1 MKKFIILGAGSSGL
15 IAATMIKRRWK
26 DKVHVSVYYDSRK
39 KNIGVGESTTN
50 IVDQFVRNYLK
61 VEPEQLIRETDT
73 TIKLG
78 INFKNWIEGTEYFHG
93 FSEVLFN
100 LNEEE
105 YSPSMYALM
114 NGTYDGGVL
123 HSKATESVPGFFF
136 GYEYALHINTKD
148 FGEYIRKNI
157 ENEVDFIDDIAEE
170 INSDGK
176 NIQSIKFKNSG
187 EVTADFFIDSS
198 GFNSVLLEK
207 LNPEWNDIRD
217 ILPMDRA
224 IPQQVPYD
232 FKEVPSYTLAEAR
245 KHGWIWRI
253 PVGDRFGTGYAYSSR
268 FTTDEEAREDYNNWL
283 QENFNVSLETDRI
296 IEYKPGYYEKNWIG
310 NCMAIGLSSG
320 FVEPLESTGIHI
332 IIQQMLHF
340 IEHNATLKGLEYNRN
355 QCNNLNRILY
365 EEIVEFICLHYN
377 TNRTDSK
384 FWRYMT
390 ENKSDFVRAFDEKCR
405 EEFIQ
410 ASNIDVS
417 KYFWTMDSYIQCAH
431 GLQMFNQDSI
441 KEYVACLDDPDSIM
455 ESCRILDME
464 IKKQKDERDSQNVS
478 QKQMFNFHQNNQ

>member
-1 MKKFIILGAGSSGL
+1 
-15 IAATMIKRRWK
+15 
-26 DKVHVSVYYDSRK
+26 
-39 KNIGVGESTTN
+39 
-50 IVDQFVRNYLK
+50 
-61 VEPEQLIRETDT
+61 
-73 TIKLG
+73 
-78 INFKNWIEGTEYFHG
+78 
-93 FSEVLFN
+93 
-100 LNEEE
+100 
-105 YSPSMYALM
+105 MYALM
-114 NGTYDGGVL
+114 NGYYDGGVL
-123 HSKATESVPGFFF
+123 HSKAKESVPGFFF
-136 GYEYALHINTKD
+136 GYDYALHIITND

-253 PVGDRFGTGYAYSSR
+253 PVGDRFGTGYVYSSR

-332 IIQQMLHF
+332 IIQQMLH
-340 IEHNATLKGLEYNRN
+340 L
-355 QCNNLNRILY
+355 
-365 EEIVEFICLHYN
+365 
-377 TNRTDSK
+377 
-384 FWRYMT
+384 
-390 ENKSDFVRAFDEKCR
+390 
-405 EEFIQ
+405 
-410 ASNIDVS
+410 
-417 KYFWTMDSYIQCAH
+417 
-431 GLQMFNQDSI
+431 
-441 KEYVACLDDPDSIM
+441 
-455 ESCRILDME
+455 
-464 IKKQKDERDSQNVS
+464 
-478 QKQMFNFHQNNQ
+478 

>member
-1 MKKFIILGAGSSGL
+1 MKRFVILGAGSSGL

-26 DKVHVSVYYDSRK
+26 DKVQVSVYYDSRK

-50 IVDQFVRNYLK
+50 IVDQFVRDYLK

-73 TIKLG
+73 TVKLG

-93 FSEVLFN
+93 FSEVGFDLD
-100 LNEEE
+100 EEE

-123 HSKATESVPGFFF
+123 HSKATESVPGFFI
-136 GYEYALHINTKD
+136 GYDYALHINTKE
-148 FGEYIRKNI
+148 FGEYIWKNI

-187 EVTADFFIDSS
+187 EVTADFFIDAS

-207 LNPEWNDIRD
+207 LNPKWNDILD

-253 PVGDRFGTGYAYSSR
+253 PVGNRFGTGYVYSSR
-268 FTTDEEAREDYNNWL
+268 FTTDEEAREDYNAWL
-283 QENFNVSLETDRI
+283 EENLGVSLETDRI
-296 IEYKPGYYEKNWIG
+296 IEYKPGYYEKSWIG

-340 IEHNATLKGLEYNRN
+340 IEHNATLKDLEYNRN

-384 FWRYMT
+384 FWRHMT

-410 ASNIDVS
+410 SSSIDAS

-455 ESCRILDME
+455 ESCRLLDME
-464 IKKQKDERDSQNVS
+464 IKKQKDERESQNIS